1 MRELRFYV
9 GGIGLLILIELLNR
23 KVFVLNGY
31 QYFLLGGLLDIS
43 FCFYDVEGSFFG
55 IIIIFVVK
63 LLRSVSICFVFSFGG
78 EEDFY
83 YGYVMWFENDSL
95 YVKVSNSRYE
105 WVVFIFSVKM
115 EEFIYIQMM
124 WSL

>member
-9 GGIGLLILIELLNR
+9 GGVGLLILIELLNR

-78 EEDFY
+78 EKVFY

>member
-1 MRELRFYV
+1 M
-9 GGIGLLILIELLNR
+9 
-23 KVFVLNGY
+23 
-31 QYFLLGGLLDIS
+31 
-43 FCFYDVEGSFFG
+43 EGSFFG

-78 EEDFY
+78 EDVFY

-105 WVVFIFSVKM
+105 WVVFFFSVKM
-115 EEFIYIQMM
+115 EKFIYI
-124 WSL
+124 